1 MIRALTE
8 LGHEV
13 MTICSC
19 VSRQQWVESQ
29 VGGRVTSCAISGWND
44 SLGSAIRRANR
55 FLQRQPRHYTDAVR
69 FLHNARFSR
78 TAAAAVRRFAPD
90 FIYERYSLW
99 GLAGLCAAKSCRLPF
114 VLEVNAPL
122 VYEQQRYRGGMICC
136 SLARRIEGL
145 VWRGADLVIAVSEAL
160 ASHLREAGVNSTHV
174 QVLPNGVDAR
184 WFMADAESLRARK
197 HADLEN
203 WFVIGFVGSFKPWH
217 GADFLLAAFEDFHR
231 IEPSSHLLLI
241 GDGPLKSNLQNRAR
255 QAGLEKAVTFT
266 GVVAHDDILRYLATM
281 DVAVAPY
288 PAIENFY
295 YSPLKLFEYMAAG
308 RAVVASRTGQVAQVI
323 NHCVSG
329 LLYEAGH
336 RAGLVNCLCRLAEN
350 PAFREE
356 LGRNARSA
364 SQAFTWERNAA
375 RLVEWAEPK
384 VVQGRLRTVCASQKL
399 DSTSETFLKASLVGE
414 GRRIPGES
422 RNLAGR
428 GASSTRGIEHGN

>member
-1 MIRALTE
+1 MKILYLCFDPSIDLAGETGGSVHIRAMIRALTE

-13 MTICSC
+13 MTICTC
-19 VSRQQWVESQ
+19 VSRQPWVESQ

-55 FLQRQPRHYTDAVR
+55 FLRRQPRHYTDAVR
-69 FLHNARFSR
+69 FLHNARFFR
-78 TAAAAVRRFAPD
+78 TAAAAVRGFSPD

-99 GLAGLCAAKSCRLPF
+99 GLAGLYASKCCRLPF

-122 VYEQQRYRGGMICC
+122 VYEQQRYRGGMMCS

-160 ASHLREAGVNSTHV
+160 ASHLTETGVNSTQV
-174 QVLPNGVDAR
+174 KVLPNGVDAR
-184 WFMADAESLRARK
+184 WLMADGGLGARK
-197 HADLEN
+197 HADLKN
-203 WFVIGFVGSFKPWH
+203 CFVIGFVGSFKPWH

-231 IEPSSHLLLI
+231 IEPSCHLLLI
-241 GDGPLKSNLQNRAR
+241 GDGPLKSNLHDRAR

-266 GVVAHDDILRYLATM
+266 GVVAHEDIPRYLATM

-288 PAIENFY
+288 PAIGDFY

-323 NHCVSG
+323 NHGVSG
-329 LLYEAGH
+329 LLYEAGD
-336 RAGLVNCLCRLAEN
+336 RAGLVNCLYRLAEN
-350 PAFREE
+350 PTFREE

-375 RLVEWAEPK
+375 RVVEWAEPK
-384 VVQGRLRTVCASQKL
+384 VVQGRLRTVCA
-399 DSTSETFLKASLVGE
+399 
-414 GRRIPGES
+414 
-422 RNLAGR
+422 
-428 GASSTRGIEHGN
+428 